1 MKENE
6 YGSLRNRPGRDSNY
20 CYYGAIYPGA
30 HLSASAIISKIIKN
44 QTSDSTIFNKT
55 AYLGLPN
62 NPRLTALSVEMN

>member
-1 MKENE
+1 MT
-6 YGSLRNRPGRDSNY
+6 LITVRPV
-20 CYYGAIYPGA
+20 IMELYPGD

>member
-1 MKENE
+1 MTVITVIMV
-6 YGSLRNRPGRDSNY
+6 L
-20 CYYGAIYPGA
+20 YPGA

-62 NPRLTALSVEMN
+62 NPRLTALSVEMNKTLN